1 MSYPKVQHLEA
12 VNLIKRDP
20 NPLGII
26 SCLSLIKR
34 DGSCGN
40 DGSSYIHTC
49 AIVRAC
55 RFHDAS
61 LTLSMK
67 EGFEGLHGLKKSSL
81 HSQSKS
87 N

>member
-40 DGSSYIHTC
+40 DGSSYTYIHVQLYEH
-49 AIVRAC
+49 A
-55 RFHDAS
+55 
-61 LTLSMK
+61 
-67 EGFEGLHGLKKSSL
+67 GFMM
-81 HSQSKS
+81 QV
-87 N
+87 